1 VALTEAQQ
9 ERVLRTIKE
18 RVGGDVKCPLCGHIA
33 WIFTDGVAV
42 IQSQETLASSAVPD
56 KGLPALPMVC
66 RQCGNTHFLNVFALG
81 LGDLFEK
88 SGAS

>member
-1 VALTEAQQ
+1 MALTADQQ
-9 ERVLRTIKE
+9 DRVLRTIKE
-18 RVGGDVKCPLCGHIA
+18 RVGGDVKCPLCGHIS
-33 WIFTDGVAV
+33 WIFGDGVAV
-42 IQSQETLASSAVPD
+42 ITSQPTLTYSAVPD